1 MWSILRPM
9 TSVVRVVLWRHLQSL
24 VPSRSCLWL
33 LFLCLEK
40 QMRLFPSSQDL
51 LLVQVRLKF
60 QQIQIKQGTECWI
73 LPDHADRRWTTMT
86 TLTTL
91 TRTHVRLVTLPQKLE
106 VIATCQAELLNAP
119 LPREWLM
126 GQSPVTQVGWVESI
140 YMCVGLFCNPKQE
153 QMWSLTEGTEHEQP
167 TGGNSTQCFNEELDP
182 KGQKLKSTTVSGGV
196 CKVEKI
202 S

>member
-1 MWSILRPM
+1 MLCRVDSIRRNRAIYKLHQGQCEVFYDRRLQWCA
-9 TSVVRVVLWRHLQSL
+9 SFCGDICGSLQSL
-24 VPSRSCLWL
+24 VRSRSCLWL
-33 LFLCLEK
+33 LFLRLEK

-51 LLVQVRLKF
+51 LRVQVRLKF

-119 LPREWLM
+119 LPREWLV
-126 GQSPVTQVGWVESI
+126 GQSPVTQVG
-140 YMCVGLFCNPKQE
+140 
-153 QMWSLTEGTEHEQP
+153 
-167 TGGNSTQCFNEELDP
+167 
-182 KGQKLKSTTVSGGV
+182 
-196 CKVEKI
+196 
-202 S
+202 